1 MSTFTTYS
9 PPIFFNQD
17 RLAYLKRYAPEYPSI
32 NRFESALET
41 RGLIEFT
48 TTFRF
53 RPDKDSNTY
62 SPSIYAY
69 KVKGVYFIQSFQT
82 IVGAICLNP
91 HIFPA
96 PIAFRFW
103 DGNSRTTS
111 KHVHLVSWKL
121 SGLMVMNRRYVPYP
135 DVHGPVADIY
145 VLLNL
150 LADAKDFDP
159 QKYKWPHSLH

>member
-17 RLAYLKRYAPEYPSI
+17 RLAYLKRYAPECPSV
-32 NRFESALET
+32 NESEAKLNA
-41 RGLIEFT
+41 RGLITQT

-82 IVGAICLNP
+82 IVAAICLNP
-91 HIFPA
+91 HVFPA

-111 KHVHLVSWKL
+111 KHVHLVSWRL

-135 DVHGPVADIY
+135 DVHGPVADID
-145 VLLNL
+145 VLLDL